1 MSNTNLGNPA
11 KYSLEQNMNAYN
23 RLPKKVRLALMY
35 SDHNWSAGHVR
46 YAMTSKKYKL
56 KSDQVIEKLKAAD
69 ERVKYDYLKDTA

>member
-1 MSNTNLGNPA
+1 MSNSTGEPA

-56 KSDQVIEKLKAAD
+56 KSDQVIEKLKDAD
-69 ERVKYDYLKDTA
+69 ERIKYDYLKDTA